1 MTEHREIAALLFAA
15 RGELRQRLMP
25 GLAGEDRY
33 LAAMIAN
40 CMAIAARVLERG
52 EETAEAE
59 RRALAALYEAEIG
72 ELSLEALRRRLAR
85 DIRRGLFDG
94 EPEVPLKQALE
105 VRIRARLAITDPARL
120 RAAGGGASGRGANAP

>member
-1 MTEHREIAALLFAA
+1 MTERREIASLLLAA

-59 RRALAALYEAEIG
+59 RRALAALYDSDAG
-72 ELSLEALRRRLAR
+72 EPSLEALRRRLAR
-85 DIRRGLFDG
+85 DIRAGAFDG
-94 EPEVPLKQALE
+94 PREAELRAALE
-105 VRIRARLAITDPARL
+105 ARVRARLAIGDPSRL
-120 RAAGGGASGRGANAP
+120 

>member
-1 MTEHREIAALLFAA
+1 MTDRPEIAALLLAA

-52 EETAEAE
+52 EEMAEAE
-59 RRALAALYEAEIG
+59 RRALAALYGPEAG
-72 ELSLEALRRRLAR
+72 ELTLEALRRRLAR
-85 DIRRGLFDG
+85 DIRAGAFDG
-94 EPEVPLKQALE
+94 RRAELRAALE
-105 VRIRARLAITDPARL
+105 ARVRARLAISDPSRL
-120 RAAGGGASGRGANAP
+120 